1 MKKKKKETATRNK
14 RGYYTIKKVPH
25 VSVTTFLKVIGKPF
39 LMGWYASMERKKIL
53 ALIARGIKKGYSAKK
68 SLKKVTAYCEQ
79 VKGYAADKYIFK
91 RGDAGNVIH
100 KAIDSYLATGKKP
113 KIKDKGHKAAFKNFL
128 KWWKTAGYE
137 VIETECVI
145 SDQDLEGAGPVA
157 GTMDA
162 YLRRKKDKKKGIFDW
177 KTGKSVY
184 AEHHL
189 QLNTYR
195 HLARK
200 SHPSDFGMIAHI
212 PQDGGKVI
220 EYPVDSKKFPLKTA
234 VAALRLWRGL
244 NE

>member
-1 MKKKKKETATRNK
+1 MKKSKPFTRNK
-14 RGYYTIKKVPH
+14 RGYYNIKKVDH
-25 VSVTTFLKVIGKPF
+25 VSVTTFLKVIGKHF

-53 ALIARGIKKGYSAKK
+53 RIITRGIEKGYSAKLV
-68 SLKKVTAYCEQ
+68 LKLVIKHCEQ

-113 KIKDKGHKAAFKNFL
+113 KIKDKKHKKAFKNFL

-145 SDQDLEGAGPVA
+145 SDPNLEGAGPVA

-162 YLRRKKDKKKGIFDW
+162 YLRRKKDKKKGIIDW
-177 KTGKSVY
+177 KTGKNVY

-200 SHPSDFGMIAHI
+200 SHPSSFGMIIHV
-212 PQDGGKVI
+212 PQDGGKVT
-220 EYPVDSKKFPLKTA
+220 EHKVDSKKFPLATA
-234 VAALRLWRGL
+234 MAALRLWRGL